1 MDTSVVGMVLLGV
14 VVVWLAL
21 LTAGV
26 LRWRRE
32 RGAPVYRRLPDG
44 RLRFEWAVSNA
55 YQSARRASLNRV
67 DPVPDCAPTR
77 SNRDCPGPPGVGGA
91 GG

>member
-1 MDTSVVGMVLLGV
+1 MVGMVLLGV

-32 RGAPVYRRLPDG
+32 RGEPVYRRLPDG
-44 RLRFEWAVSNA
+44 RLRFEWAVGVA
-55 YQSARRASLNRV
+55 YQSARRDLFHRAG
-67 DPVPDCAPTR
+67 PVPNRAP
-77 SNRDCPGPPGVGGA
+77 DEVKP
-91 GG
+91 